1 MAVVSSELFFLAS
14 PSIQMV
20 LPPIQLLK
28 TKVWELSFNVSFG
41 QCAVHQQMLSWRGLL
56 LTLPTVSPRLNS
68 FAHVIFLF
76 CTHINLP
83 KELLCF
89 NIFYFMSTV
98 FAFIYVC
105 AYYIPPWYPKRREEG
120 IRLPGARVGDGCEF
134 PEWLLGTK
142 SSFFLFFSFLH

>member
-1 MAVVSSELFFLAS
+1 
-14 PSIQMV
+14 MV

-28 TKVWELSFNVSFG
+28 TKVWELSFHVSFG

-76 CTHINLP
+76 CTNINLP

-89 NIFYFMSTV
+89 YYLLFYVYS
-98 FAFIYVC
+98 VC
-105 AYYIPPWYPKRREEG
+105 LHLCIAYYIPPWYPKRREKG
-120 IRLPGARVGDGCEF
+120 IRLPGARIGDGCEF
-134 PEWLLGTK
+134 PE
-142 SSFFLFFSFLH
+142 